1 MGAREEVT
9 AGARVEQVA
18 HPPSSRDPSLR
29 QVKWVVKGG
38 RQSGFSFFGARGAN
52 LFYTFIHFCVSGEG
66 WKVSTWIV
74 QMRTAHVKAGPS
86 CASAS
91 HTSNA

>member
-52 LFYTFIHFCVSGEG
+52 LFYSLLSQARGEG
-66 WKVSTWIV
+66 GVKVTLV
-74 QMRTAHVKAGPS
+74 DCPNAHRARQGGP
-86 CASAS
+86 
-91 HTSNA
+91 